1 MYDVMRTETFNSVK
15 QWMTDITEVCI
26 ATAKIIIHSLY
37 SLENGYS
44 EFVLIHIRKMYN
56 NNTCYIDR
64 YTIMEHIYTLYTCV

>member
-44 EFVLIHIRKMYN
+44 EFVHIHKRKI
-56 NNTCYIDR
+56 T
-64 YTIMEHIYTLYTCV
+64 TTHVT